1 MAVRPIVLYPD
12 PILKKCCSPVDWRDA
27 EIQSICDDLLDT
39 MQQGPGV
46 GIAAPQI
53 GHAVRVAVVNVG
65 PPPEKVKAPPEGQ
78 GPATHSGL
86 LCLLNPRIVSGEGR
100 FRGREGCLSI
110 PEFTANVVRHWT
122 IELSATDRNG
132 NDFTMT
138 ARGFEAICIQ
148 HEVDHLDGLLFLDRV
163 VSLKDDIFQRK
174 GLEPRFRIED
184 IAHQRSAQE

>member
-1 MAVRPIVLYPD
+1 MAVRPIVLYPN
-12 PILKKCCSPVDWRDA
+12 PILKRVCTEADWQSP
-27 EIQSICDDLLDT
+27 EIQNICQDLLDT
-39 MQQGPGV
+39 MSEGPGV

-65 PPPEKVKAPPEGQ
+65 PPLEKIKPAPEGQ
-78 GPATHSGL
+78 EPATHSGL
-86 LCLLNPRIVSGEGR
+86 LCLINPRIVSGQGR
-100 FRGREGCLSI
+100 YRGREGCLSI
-110 PEFTANVVRHWT
+110 PEFTANVVRHWS
-122 IELSATDRNG
+122 IDLAATDREG
-132 NDFTMT
+132 NDFTLT

-184 IAHQRSAQE
+184 LVHQRSKEE